1 MTDCKKLGEVFSRIK
16 YIILITFGIELFAA
30 ILIYTSLDS
39 SNFTSIPDQIF
50 FSVFHSISSF
60 CNAGFSTLT
69 NSLYET
75 RFRFNYYLHLVI
87 ILTFVLG
94 GFGFPIVVNF
104 LKFLK
109 YEIITLFSPRK
120 RKYKPWVLNLNS
132 RINIITTLSI
142 SFIEFIV
149 LYIL

>member
-1 MTDCKKLGEVFSRIK
+1 MTDSKKLGEVFSTIK

-75 RFRFNYYLHLVI
+75 GFRFNYYLHLVI